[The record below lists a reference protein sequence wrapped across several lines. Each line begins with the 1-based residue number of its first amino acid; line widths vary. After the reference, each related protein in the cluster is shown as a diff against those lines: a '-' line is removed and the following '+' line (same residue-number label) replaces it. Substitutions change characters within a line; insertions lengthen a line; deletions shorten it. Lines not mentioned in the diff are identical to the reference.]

1 MIWTNELRS
10 QLLRFQC
17 TSNTSHRR
25 DSQKHMITFL
35 ELKVFP
41 SLIMITFLSTLRR
54 FHLLLYQFDLL
65 RSLLYNF
72 WSQNC
77 TLTSLEPTQRSSASP
92 TIQCLKRRHSNARM
106 VTVVISELYQR

>member
-25 DSQKHMITFL
+25 DSQKNMVTFL
-35 ELKVFP
+35 EFNVFS
-41 SLIMITFLSTLRR
+41 SLIMITFLPTLRC
-54 FHLLLYQFDLL
+54 FHLLSYQFDLL
-65 RSLLYNF
+65 SSLLNNF
-72 WSQNC
+72 WSHNC
-77 TLTSLEPTQRSSASP
+77 TLTSLEPTQRSSASS
-92 TIQCLKRRHSNARM
+92 TIQCLKRCHSNARM